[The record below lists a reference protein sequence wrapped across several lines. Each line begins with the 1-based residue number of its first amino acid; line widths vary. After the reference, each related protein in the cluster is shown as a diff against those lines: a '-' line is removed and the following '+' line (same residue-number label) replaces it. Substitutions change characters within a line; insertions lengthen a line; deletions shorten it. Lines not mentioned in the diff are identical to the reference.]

1 VKEIKQILEIAR
13 KVIKVESSSLL
24 DAAARLDGNFVK
36 SVQLIADCKG
46 RIIVTGIGKSAAIA
60 NKIVA
65 TFNSTGTPSIF
76 MHAAEAL
83 HGDLGVI
90 LNDDV
95 VLCISNSGSS
105 PEIKSLI
112 PFIQSRNNSIVAIV
126 GDKESFLASNST
138 HVIDAHVATEACGSI
153 EVPTSSTTVQ
163 LAIGDALAVCL
174 MELNGFSSKD
184 FAKSHPGGSLGKK
197 LFLQVHEIMKG
208 DEKPSVSLESTL
220 EKVIYEISSK
230 RKGATAV
237 LDGNSLVGMITDG
250 DIRRMLQESKTLDD
264 ICAKDIMNYGPK
276 TVLDTEL
283 AINAL
288 NMLRESNISQVIV
301 VDSLNNYIGIIHF
314 HDLIKEGL

>member
-13 KVIKVESSSLL
+13 KVIEVESRSLL
-24 DAAARLDGNFVK
+24 ETASKLDSDFVRC
-36 SVQLIADCKG
+36 VQLIADCKG

-90 LNDDV
+90 LSDDV
-95 VLCISNSGSS
+95 VLCISNSGNS

-112 PFIQSRNNSIVAIV
+112 PFIQSRDNKIIAIV
-126 GDKESFLASNST
+126 GDKESFLAKNST
-138 HVIDAHVATEACGSI
+138 HVIDAHVKSEAYDSV

-163 LAIGDALAVCL
+163 LVIGDALAVCL
-174 MELNGFSSKD
+174 MELNDFSSRD

-197 LFLQVHEIMKG
+197 LFLQVHELMKG
-208 DEKPSVSLESTL
+208 DEKPSVAVESPL

-237 LDGNSLVGMITDG
+237 LDGKRLVGMITDG
-250 DIRRMLQESKTLDD
+250 DIRRMLQESKTLDN
-264 ICAKDIMNYGPK
+264 IEAKDIMNSGPK
-276 TVLDTEL
+276 TILDTEL

-288 NMLRESNISQVIV
+288 NILKDSNISQIIVINSSNSYV
-301 VDSLNNYIGIIHF
+301 GIIHF